1 MAEIGKVI
9 ACEGDQVRLILKR
22 REACGKCRACTAGLT
37 EKDMEMKARNLCGAK
52 VGDGVEVSIEQ
63 TNFLK
68 AVIIMYGI
76 PLLVFFAGILIGYYG
91 GIYMKAANPNITS
104 IILGVFLTAL
114 TYFVIHKNEKRW
126 SNGQFLPSAV
136 KIADEEE
143 TENKE

>member
-1 MAEIGKVI
+1 
-9 ACEGDQVRLILKR
+9 
-22 REACGKCRACTAGLT
+22 
-37 EKDMEMKARNLCGAK
+37 MKARNLCGAK
-52 VGDGVEVSIEQ
+52 VGDRVEVSIEQ

-91 GIYMKAANPNITS
+91 GIYMKVANPNITS